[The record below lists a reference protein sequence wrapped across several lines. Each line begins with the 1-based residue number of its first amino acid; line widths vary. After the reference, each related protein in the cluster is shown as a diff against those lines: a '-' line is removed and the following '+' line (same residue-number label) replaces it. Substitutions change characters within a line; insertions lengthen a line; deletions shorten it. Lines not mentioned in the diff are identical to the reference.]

1 MTNRSSGIRHT
12 VYSKLIRLKE
22 MIVFWIVILEI
33 PQECSTKRV
42 RLKKNVEKERRDF
55 LRHRLKG
62 FSIHPTRSS
71 KEKKDG
77 EKLLRE

>member
-55 LRHRLKG
+55 
-62 FSIHPTRSS
+62 
-71 KEKKDG
+71 
-77 EKLLRE
+77 